1 MEDRD
6 TESEDA
12 RPRLAEVTL
21 SIDGGEPQPKAVP
34 AGRTQVGELKLE
46 LGVDP
51 KAVLWLIEGD
61 HTRKQLDPE
70 RFIDVHTGQHFE
82 AIGGGGVS

>member
-1 MEDRD
+1 MEDRT

-34 AGRTQVGELKLE
+34 AGRTQVGN
-46 LGVDP
+46 
-51 KAVLWLIEGD
+51 
-61 HTRKQLDPE
+61 
-70 RFIDVHTGQHFE
+70 
-82 AIGGGGVS
+82 